1 MTSRTTITMPLPVC
15 AIIDPVPG
23 YPDPPLD
30 QGAAGPPVDRRVRS
44 ALAGARE
51 RTASVA
57 DLREMIAAGRAE
69 IVEAG
74 VGTQQRME
82 LALELRRIVAAL
94 EPGRPDLTPVRERW
108 KRVLGLLGPAAG
120 TGRVAQITDLLILLL
135 RAR

>member
-30 QGAAGPPVDRRVRS
+30 QGA
-44 ALAGARE
+44 
-51 RTASVA
+51 
-57 DLREMIAAGRAE
+57 
-69 IVEAG
+69 AG

-108 KRVLGLLGPAAG
+108 KRVLSLLGPAAG